1 MFSWTDWHF
10 HPDIIVGLLLF
21 QGAYLLGVGPLRN
34 RYNWAEAVPKGKAT
48 VFTIGTLTIYL
59 ALSSPLHE
67 LGDNFLFSAHMVQ
80 HLLLVMLIPPLLIW
94 GTPGWLLAPLLQSHP
109 LVRNVA
115 RKTLSPLWAFIIFS
129 SILALWHYPA
139 LYDLALRQHGLHVLE
154 HLLFMATAVLM
165 WWPVLGSLSD
175 FPKPS
180 YPVQIGYLFLLS
192 LPLGFLGAAI
202 TFSRQTLYPWYGEVP
217 RLWGISVLTDQQIG
231 GLIMKLFGA
240 LIFLGVTVVVFF
252 LWYKSEERD
261 AQDYIVDKVGKPN
274 LRSAGNS
281 K

>member
-34 RYNWAEAVPKGKAT
+34 RYGWADAVPKGKAT

-67 LGDNFLFSAHMVQ
+67 LSDNFLFSAHMVQ
-80 HLLLVMLIPPLLIW
+80 HFLLVMLVPPLLIW
-94 GTPGWLLAPLLQSHP
+94 GTPGWVLAPLFQSHP
-109 LVRNVA
+109 LLKNVA
-115 RKTLSPLWAFIIFS
+115 RKILSPLWAFIISS

-139 LYDLALRQHGLHVLE
+139 LYDLTLRQHGLHVLE
-154 HLLFMATAVLM
+154 HLLFMAAAVLM
-165 WWPVLGSLSD
+165 WWPVLGSLSY

-217 RLWGISVLTDQQIG
+217 RLWGISVLTDQQVG
-231 GLIMKLFGA
+231 GLIMKLLGA
-240 LIFLGVTVVVFF
+240 LIFLGVMIVVFF

-261 AQDYIVDKVGKPN
+261 TQDYTVDNAGN
-274 LRSAGNS
+274 LSIRSASNS

>member
-1 MFSWTDWHF
+1 
-10 HPDIIVGLLLF
+10 
-21 QGAYLLGVGPLRN
+21 
-34 RYNWAEAVPKGKAT
+34 
-48 VFTIGTLTIYL
+48 
-59 ALSSPLHE
+59 
-67 LGDNFLFSAHMVQ
+67 
-80 HLLLVMLIPPLLIW
+80 
-94 GTPGWLLAPLLQSHP
+94 
-109 LVRNVA
+109 
-115 RKTLSPLWAFIIFS
+115 
-129 SILALWHYPA
+129 
-139 LYDLALRQHGLHVLE
+139 
-154 HLLFMATAVLM
+154 MATAVLM